1 LAPVAFFI
9 RNLRDISMS
18 DWTSGYVVD
27 RDAGYTYGYYGEL
40 NPLRARAAFIAS
52 GLVPPKFENA
62 CELGFGQG
70 VSVNLHAAASK
81 TRWWGTDFNPA
92 QASFAQELAAA
103 SGAPAHL
110 FDQAFAEFCARDD
123 LPDFD
128 YIGLHGIW
136 SWISSENRALIVD
149 FVRRRL
155 KVGGVLYVSY
165 NTMPGW
171 STFAPMR
178 HLLTEHAEVMAAP
191 GRGVVSRVD
200 AAIEF
205 ADRLMTV
212 NPRYAA
218 VNPDARA
225 RLERIK
231 GQNRHYLAH
240 EYFNLDWEPMPFAA
254 LAKWL
259 GPAKL
264 DYACSAHQLDAYD
277 GINLSPEQQAFLREI
292 PDRMFRETTRDFM
305 VNQQFRRDYW
315 VRGVRSLAPV
325 AHLEALRRER
335 FILLNPAGEV
345 PLKVMGQL
353 GEAALQDAVYKPVL
367 AALGDHQPKS
377 LAELEKSLAT
387 SNIGFRQI
395 AEAVGILV
403 GAGQLAPAQSEEDAA
418 AAASQTRRLNAHIL
432 AGARSSNDMA
442 YLASPVT
449 GGGVS
454 VPVIQQL
461 FLLARAR
468 GDKVPQEW
476 ATYCWQALTVQGQ
489 KLIKE
494 GKVLETAEE
503 NQAELAR
510 QAKDFAEMRLP
521 VLQALQV
528 I

>member
-1 LAPVAFFI
+1 
-9 RNLRDISMS
+9 MS

-70 VSVNLHAAASK
+70 MSVNLHAAASK
-81 TRWWGTDFNPA
+81 THWWGTDFNPA
-92 QASFAQELAAA
+92 QASFAQELARA

-155 KVGGVLYVSY
+155 KVGGVLYISY

-171 STFAPMR
+171 SAFAPMR

-205 ADRLMTV
+205 ARRLMTV

-218 VNPDARA
+218 VNPEAVA

-231 GQNRHYLAH
+231 DQNRHYLAH

-264 DYACSAHQLDAYD
+264 DYACSAHQLDAFD
-277 GINLSPEQQAFLREI
+277 GINLSPEQQGFLREI

-325 AHLEALRRER
+325 AYLEALKRER
-335 FILLNPAGEV
+335 FMLLNPAGEV

-353 GEAALQDAVYKPVL
+353 GEATLQESVYRPLL
-367 AALGDHQPKS
+367 AALADYRPKS
-377 LAELEKSLAT
+377 LGQLEEALAA
-387 SNIGFRQI
+387 SKIDFRQI
-395 AEAVGILV
+395 AEAAGIMV
-403 GAGQLAPAQSEEDAA
+403 GAGQLAPVQPEEDAA
-418 AAASQTRRLNAHIL
+418 AAAPQTRRLNAHIL
-432 AGARSSNDMA
+432 ARAHSSNDIG

-449 GGGVS
+449 GGGVA
-454 VPVIQQL
+454 VPAIQQL
-461 FLLARAR
+461 FIVARQR
-468 GDKVPQEW
+468 GHKLPQEW
-476 ATYCWQALTVQGQ
+476 ASFCWQALSAQGQ
-489 KLIKE
+489 RLVKE
-494 GKVLETAEE
+494 GKVVETAEE
-503 NQAELAR
+503 NLAELVR
-510 QAKDFAEMRLP
+510 QAKEFAEQRLP

-528 I
+528 V